1 MYSTDESC
9 SLSGIAAQRGLLISL
24 GDKTYTA
31 LEAEITSSLSA
42 VSFAPVSSFG
52 TVVGTLIMGYSL
64 ADEAIVDQI
73 KGITGDDVTIFQ
85 DGTRINT
92 TIRQDGQRTVGT
104 RAEDAVLEA
113 VLEKGSEY
121 SGALTIAGE
130 PYVAHYRPLKNP
142 EGDAVGIL
150 FSGVSQKAVENALN
164 EMILFFAAIAAA
176 ALALLI
182 VGMTLFT
189 RRAINRP
196 LEKLLVSARQIARGD
211 LSEEVTVRSRD
222 EIGELADAFRQMSG
236 NLSDMIGGIN
246 TAASQIT
253 EGARQVSL
261 SSVALATGAKEQ
273 ASAIEEF
280 TSSLEE
286 ISAQTTRNADRA
298 DEANSLSRE
307 ALSKAQEGNRQMQP
321 MLGAMREIDSASES
335 IAKIIRVID
344 DIAFQTNILALN
356 AAVEAARAGEHG
368 KGFAVVTE
376 EVRSLAA
383 RSAEA
388 AKETTSSIGKSIREV
403 EKGAR
408 IADATAAMLDSIVV
422 GVSKTVALVS
432 DIALA
437 CSEQVTAI
445 GQMNLGINRIMGAM
459 QANSATSQENS
470 AASEELSS
478 QAESMKPR
486 SPALHCAARICPR
499 YSRRTLAPKGEAAP
513 ACGSRWIT

>member
-1 MYSTDESC
+1 MLPSM
-9 SLSGIAAQRGLLISL
+9 
-24 GDKTYTA
+24 
-31 LEAEITSSLSA
+31 
-42 VSFAPVSSFG
+42 SF
-52 TVVGTLIMGYSL
+52 VV
-64 ADEAIVDQI
+64 V
-73 KGITGDDVTIFQ
+73 F
-85 DGTRINT
+85 
-92 TIRQDGQRTVGT
+92 
-104 RAEDAVLEA
+104 
-113 VLEKGSEY
+113 
-121 SGALTIAGE
+121 
-130 PYVAHYRPLKNP
+130 P
-142 EGDAVGIL
+142 
-150 FSGVSQKAVENALN
+150 
-164 EMILFFAAIAAA
+164 

-196 LEKLLVSARQIARGD
+196 LEKLLVSARQIAGGD

-246 TAASQIT
+246 TAVSQIT

-261 SSVALATGAKEQ
+261 SSVALATGATEQ

-307 ALSKAQEGNRQMQP
+307 ALSQAQQGNRQMQS

-368 KGFAVVTE
+368 KGFAVVAE

-422 GVSKTVALVS
+422 GVSKTAALVN

-445 GQMNLGINRIMGAM
+445 GQMNLGINRITGVM

-478 QAESMKPR
+478 QAEYMKTQVSGFTLRGPDM
-486 SPALHCAARICPR
+486 PAVQPQNIGAE
-499 YSRRTLAPKGEAAP
+499 G
-513 ACGSRWIT
+513 